1 LIHFYKRF
9 SDMMI
14 PWLVIR
20 FILLVTIFQF
30 SVCDNYCGKDGVFGT
45 EWKNECDDDEY
56 YCCGVNE
63 ERCCTFDEFLDE
75 SGLEDATDWIVKI
88 IVGIIV
94 GSIVLGI
101 VLILCCCCLP
111 CCFFAKRRK
120 RNAGAVRG
128 QHMTVITQQG
138 PNSQALLQNPNVNY
152 PQQQSMPQSAVSYP
166 PPGGVGTVPSY
177 PPANQQAYPPANQQ
191 ASHGWP
197 GPGRHGPSGPTGYPD
212 QPPPYSGP
220 SAGYSSAPPGEPYP
234 TKQPPYNP
242 NALP

>member
-1 LIHFYKRF
+1 
-9 SDMMI
+9 MI

-30 SVCDNYCGKDGVFGT
+30 SVCDNYCGKDGVFGH
-45 EWKNECDDDEY
+45 EWKNQCDDDEY

-63 ERCCTFDEFLDE
+63 ERCCTFDEFLDG
-75 SGLEDATDWIVKI
+75 SGLEEATDWIVKI

-138 PNSQALLQNPNVNY
+138 TNSQALLQNPNVNY

-166 PPGGVGTVPSY
+166 VPGGAGTAPYY

-191 ASHGWP
+191 AYPPANQPAYPPANQAAYPP
-197 GPGRHGPSGPTGYPD
+197 GPYPGRYPD

-220 SAGYSSAPPGEPYP
+220 AAGYSSGPPGEPYP
-234 TKQPPYNP
+234 TKQPAYNP
-242 NALP
+242 NALS